1 MCVCVF
7 VFVFLDAFRAGSVV
21 EGWWGGEGNDD
32 GWTSAEAILVDAS
45 QTKRLCPGPERLL
58 FGLLH

>member
-1 MCVCVF
+1 MCVCVSRCLPCG
-7 VFVFLDAFRAGSVV
+7 VGRGGVV
-21 EGWWGGEGNDD
+21 GGEGNDD